1 MSSPEEKQEVF
12 VDKHL
17 KRNIVVQL
25 GHGLFGQTGF
35 RLFSAPAF
43 LPVYLIYD
51 FRFCLLH
58 FSVCLSVPQTSVCG

>member
-1 MSSPEEKQEVF
+1 MSSPDEKQEVF

-17 KRNIVVQL
+17 KRNIAVQL

-35 RLFSAPAF
+35 RLFSAPTF

-51 FRFCLLH
+51 FRIC
-58 FSVCLSVPQTSVCG
+58 